1 MLITPKELEHEFAKE
16 GPIFVV
22 VVKETEQVVEGEHP
36 PEVAAIL
43 HEFKDV
49 FPEDLLG
56 GLPPMRDIQHEVDL
70 VPGSSLPS
78 LPHYRM
84 SPTDHAKLKWQ
95 VEELMARGSIR
106 DSKSPCAI
114 PALLA
119 PNKDDTWR
127 MCIDSRAINKIIVKY
142 RFPIPRLDDLLDMKS
157 GATIFSKINIRSGYH
172 QVRIRPGDEWKTT
185 FKTKDGLYE
194 W

>member
-1 MLITPKELEHEFAKE
+1 MLITPKEFEREFAKE

-22 VVKETEQVVEGEHP
+22 VVRETEQVVESEHP

-43 HEFKDV
+43 HEFEDV
-49 FPEDLLG
+49 FPKDLPE

-70 VPGSSLPS
+70 VPGSSLPN

-84 SPTDHAKLKWQ
+84 SPTDHAELKRQ

-106 DSKSPCAI
+106 DSKSPCAV

-119 PNKDDTWR
+119 PK
-127 MCIDSRAINKIIVKY
+127 
-142 RFPIPRLDDLLDMKS
+142 
-157 GATIFSKINIRSGYH
+157 
-172 QVRIRPGDEWKTT
+172 
-185 FKTKDGLYE
+185 KDGT
-194 W
+194 